1 MKKHILAIA
10 AAGILLAP
18 PSLFAEEA
26 DESADDTGR
35 RQFEEIVVT
44 AERRESTVQD
54 TAIAITAFTGEF
66 IEDFGLRNQEDLQN
80 YLPATTIQ
88 PYDLSIRGV
97 GRLFRA
103 LGGDPGVATYYDG
116 AYSEDFGIASTEGG
130 LFDIERIEFL
140 RGPQGTLYGRNGVG
154 GAVNFHS
161 KKPTDEFEGELRAN
175 VGSFNTRELFGVV
188 SGPIIEGV
196 LNARANGVKRTRDGF
211 MDDVQPGNPDINDYG
226 DENYSLAL
234 EWLPAENLSVLVRGN
249 ERSYRRSMSG
259 AQGAGA
265 IVISEQAGMRDP
277 VTGGERWVSVPVHGW
292 RQIADPTAAD
302 APMCASATDRSV
314 PNCIVP
320 TGLVPY
326 INDANP
332 WYSFNHN
339 GVTRYAQPLVGGVDP
354 AGFAADGTTVSGFAR
369 PNYAYQAAFDP
380 ALQALADRS
389 IQGDGRRIP
398 ELGGDDLRGWT
409 NGLQDEFFDHQA
421 AYMNVTWDVLDNLT
435 VKYIGAYTDYF
446 YHRTTDDDRTGMP
459 IDQQFYAAQ
468 ENENFQHEL
477 QFFLDVGTSVNLTG
491 GYFYYENDIDQ
502 QLDFY
507 SPDGWS
513 RYTEPANYGLVG
525 PTAYLAGDPTLVV
538 PAWLLNGGDTS
549 TNHRTAKEQGK
560 AGILPNLAGAVPI
573 PSFSDP
579 SIQEIYFADNP
590 WLGDTVASGGRV
602 DRGPASNGTTFI
614 WDTENRTEAWAVYL
628 QGEWQMNEYFAL
640 TLGVRYAEDDKEAEE
655 SLFLYNESPSALT
668 TCVNNVGA
676 ELAAL
681 CGDLDGDG
689 AVTLAEYNTGITGGI
704 DATGNIADF
713 DKVRVRGVPFA
724 RSIYRSMI
732 NDFDEITWRV
742 NLDFTPNEKD
752 LYYFS
757 VTTGYRAGG
766 FNLGYFSFIPTYEPE
781 DLTAYEL
788 GYKGQLFDGTVQL
801 NASAY
806 LYDYDLIHLQFST
819 FSFTGVST
827 SVQNAPSAETIGFEL
842 EGMWL
847 VSDEITVGVN
857 YSYTDATYTAELFE
871 PFAGTRGV
879 VDNNNALA
887 PSSLYTVAER
897 NLLIDGE
904 PLPRVPKHK
913 YTAWADYV
921 QNLGNRGTVTYLTSV
936 AWTDEFPAAGRPTA
950 ASPLSVAPAFLRWD
964 ARVSWTS
971 MDQQWTIAGFVN
983 NILDE
988 IGVRNQFTYA
998 ESQGHRRV
1006 IEPTNPRWWGLEVH
1020 YKFGA
1025 YR

>member
-10 AAGILLAP
+10 AAGMLLAP

-26 DESADDTGR
+26 DESAEDTGR

-211 MDDVQPGNPDINDYG
+211 MNDVQPGNPDINDYG

-234 EWLPAENLSVLVRGN
+234 EWLPADNLSVLVRGN

-389 IQGDGRRIP
+389 IQGDGTRIP
-398 ELGGDDLRGWT
+398 ELSGGDLAGWT

-435 VKYIGAYTDYF
+435 IKYIGAYTDYF

-513 RYTEPANYGLVG
+513 RYTEPADYGVLG
-525 PTAYLAGDPTLVV
+525 PTAYLFGAVIV
-538 PAWLLNGGDTS
+538 PAWLITGDTS
-549 TNHRTAKEQGK
+549 TNHRTAKELGK
-560 AGILPNLAGAVPI
+560 AGVLPNLAGAVPI

-579 SIQEIYFADNP
+579 SIQEVYFADNP
-590 WLGDTVASGGRV
+590 WMGDTVGTAGRV

-628 QGEWQMNEYFAL
+628 QGEWQINDLFAL

-655 SLFLYNESPSALT
+655 SLFLYNEAPVALAN
-668 TCVNNVGA
+668 CVSNVGV

-713 DKVRVRGVPFA
+713 NKVRFRGVPFA

-971 MDQQWTIAGFVN
+971 IDQQWTIAGFVN